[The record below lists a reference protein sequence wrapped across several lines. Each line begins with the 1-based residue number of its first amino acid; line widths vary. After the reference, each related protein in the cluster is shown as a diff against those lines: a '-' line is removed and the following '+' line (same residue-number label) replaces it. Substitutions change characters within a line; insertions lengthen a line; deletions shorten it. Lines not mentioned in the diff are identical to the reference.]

1 MACLNQNTELDSA
14 AAMRLKALKIN
25 QVLGSDAGMA
35 DNYGQLGQI
44 YLHQGELRE
53 AEKMFRHALAIEQSR
68 GRAVRVAGYYLRLGQ
83 ICLKRKTVVQ
93 AGELLSKGLAQY
105 TQLDDRQG
113 QVHCLL
119 YLGLAC
125 QHNGDLNQA
134 ETRFKAA
141 LEILNDD
148 LDSSATK
155 AAVYSYLGAL
165 YLDCTE
171 GAAAEKVLAKAL
183 SLYQDLDDARGMGLV
198 HSHLG
203 LAAMLQN
210 CPAVARTHLIT
221 AIQTNRRLG
230 LQTRLADNLANL
242 GCLYWS
248 QGKPRSAGVMYH
260 RALILF
266 RSAGHEAKYEQTRAL
281 LDGLSAVCPLAE
293 NALPTV

>member
-1 MACLNQNTELDSA
+1 MACLKPNTELDSA
-14 AAMRLKALKIN
+14 AAMRLKDLKIN

-44 YLHQGELRE
+44 YLRQGDLRE
-53 AEKMFRHALAIEQSR
+53 AEKMFRHALAIELSR
-68 GRAVRVAGYYLRLGQ
+68 GRAARVAWYYLSLGQ

-93 AGELLSKGLAQY
+93 AGELLTKGLVQY
-105 TQLDDRQG
+105 AQLDDKQG

-119 YLGLAC
+119 YLGLAY

-134 ETRFKAA
+134 ETHFNAA
-141 LEILNDD
+141 LEIVND
-148 LDSSATK
+148 LDSFVTK

-165 YLDCTE
+165 YLDRTD
-171 GAAAEKVLAKAL
+171 GTAAEKVLAKAL
-183 SLYQDLDDARGMGLV
+183 SLYQDLDNPRGMGLV

-210 CPAVARTHLIT
+210 RPAAARTHLAT

-242 GCLYWS
+242 GCLYWA
-248 QGKPRSAGVMYH
+248 QGKHSPAIVMIRRALTLFQSAGPK
-260 RALILF
+260 
-266 RSAGHEAKYEQTRAL
+266 AKYEQTSDL
-281 LDGLSAVCPLAE
+281 LAGLCILCPSADHS
-293 NALPTV
+293 